1 MEKIDLTI
9 YRGET
14 KTFEFGVLGN
24 YTAKKLYFT
33 AKPNRTLTGSRL
45 VDKGNTI
52 AESTGV
58 EATTEELEAVT
69 YTKISVYFVKEDTQ
83 DLDDDT
89 LEYDILSVDAADP
102 DIREPLVSGT
112 LMIEKNVRGDYDGSS
127 IAGDATTSRIITL
140 EADNLNDDDFI
151 VVDTVDGE
159 KKFVIKTKAEVQ
171 TLLGLGAVVGEVA
184 DSLALL
190 QDFMGLILAGDI
202 DFSTSDLEVDLALL
216 PINIDLEV

>member
-14 KTFEFGVLGN
+14 KTFTFGVLGDK
-24 YTAKKLYFT
+24 TTDKLYFT
-33 AKPNRTLTGSRL
+33 AKPNRDLTSSRL
-45 VDKGNTI
+45 VDKGNSV

-58 EATTEELEAVT
+58 EATTSVLETVT
-69 YTKISVYFVKEDTQ
+69 YTEITVFFVKEDTQ
-83 DLDDDT
+83 DLEDDT
-89 LEYDILSVDAADP
+89 LEYDILAVDPTDP

-112 LMIEKNVRGDYDGSS
+112 IMIEQNVRGDYDGSS
-127 IAGDATTSRIITL
+127 LAGDASTTRTITL

-159 KKFVIKTKAEVQ
+159 KEFVIKTKAEVQ

-184 DSLALL
+184 DSIALL
-190 QDFMGLILAGDI
+190 DDFMGLILEGDV
-202 DFSTSDLEVDLALL
+202 DFSDSDLEVDMGLL
-216 PINIDLEV
+216 PITIDLEV